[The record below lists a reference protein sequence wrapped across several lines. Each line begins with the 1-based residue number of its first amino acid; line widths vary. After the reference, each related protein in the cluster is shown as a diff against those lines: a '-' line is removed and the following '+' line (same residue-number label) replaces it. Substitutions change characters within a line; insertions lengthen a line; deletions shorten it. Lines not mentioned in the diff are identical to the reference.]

1 MRRLPPS
8 PLPLSLPRTLAL
20 ALTYTLAL
28 ALPLATHAQ
37 KPAGATSDF
46 QDRTTLP
53 NDATSVPLNAFV
65 KAWNANTADAMRRF
79 VAQYTT
85 PEFQKMMPLEARLN
99 TLLGQRRSLGLLK
112 LHAMHSKSGD
122 QVIWELVFRNSAN
135 GNWYAITLELSNET
149 PARIKAISINP
160 TAAPKTANTTT
171 ATAAT
176 AATAAP
182 CPPAGQTRDSLL
194 ALKAADWKVAD
205 DTARQNLALALQACL
220 ASPDPALRDEIG
232 FDALSH
238 WMRSA
243 QLSPATLHTLR
254 ATQLAQLTQSAQSA
268 QSAQPKPSPAQASGL
283 GESGGAASGFA
294 QPFAALTLA
303 EVARVDRKQAFL
315 TPEQRQQL
323 VSVATSWLA
332 ALRDYRGFDEK
343 EGWRHG
349 VAHGA
354 DLMLQLS
361 LNPALDKPQME
372 AMLAAIA
379 AQVAIG
385 PDSHFYR
392 YGEGE
397 RLMAPVFYLARRS
410 EITASEWDAWF
421 TRLLAPLKKGPTTQA
436 SLALRH
442 NLSGFLLPLYFSLQE
457 SDENLQKQKMLP
469 WVVRSLK
476 QIE

>member
-1 MRRLPPS
+1 MLTPLLPVQRKAIMRRLPPS
-8 PLPLSLPRTLAL
+8 TLTLAFSLAL
-20 ALTYTLAL
+20 AC
-28 ALPLATHAQ
+28 ALPPAACAQ
-37 KPAGATSDF
+37 TPAGATSDF

-65 KAWNANTADAMRRF
+65 NAWNANTADAMRHF

-85 PEFQKMMPLEARLN
+85 PEFQKMVPLEERLN
-99 TLLGQRRSLGLLK
+99 ALLAQRRSLGPLK
-112 LHAMHSKSGD
+112 LHAIRSKSGE
-122 QVIWELVFRNSAN
+122 QVVQELIFRNSAN

-160 TAAPKTANTTT
+160 TAAPTSANT
-171 ATAAT
+171 T

-182 CPPAGQTRDSLL
+182 CPPAGQTRESLL
-194 ALKAADWKVAD
+194 ALKAADWQVAD
-205 DTARQNLALALQACL
+205 DATRQTLALALQSCL
-220 ASPDPALRDEIG
+220 ASPDPVLRDEIG
-232 FDALSH
+232 FEALSH

-243 QLSPATLHTLR
+243 QLRPATLHTIR
-254 ATQLAQLTQSAQSA
+254 ATQLAQLTQSAQ
-268 QSAQPKPSPAQASGL
+268 PKPSPFQASGL
-283 GESGGAASGFA
+283 GESGAVPSGFA

-343 EGWRHG
+343 DGWRHG

-379 AQVAIG
+379 TQVAIG
-385 PDSHFYR
+385 PNEHVYR

-410 EITASEWDAWF
+410 EIAASEWDAWF

-436 SLALRH
+436 SLVLRH

-457 SDENLQKQKMLP
+457 SGESLQKQKMLP